1 MNTSVTKRF
10 MRELFAGLQTPA
22 EAARAAAYLD
32 GWAGKHVYLPI
43 ESKQARR
50 VQAARNMAANGM
62 TDAAIVQ
69 ALRERF
75 SVSCRTARRDA
86 VAAHTAPIEA
96 PSSGAFGRGL
106 LAAMPDTRARMACLR
121 VLARYAGETLHVPT
135 PSGPALRVRRARAF
149 LDAGWTVA
157 DAVGSVQARFGVS
170 LRSAQRDVK
179 AARQTPSNIGAAGS
193 DHSGF

>member
-1 MNTSVTKRF
+1 MSASVTKRF
-10 MRELFAGLQTPA
+10 TRELFAGLHTPA
-22 EAARAAAYLD
+22 EAARAAGYLD

-43 ESKQARR
+43 ENKQARR
-50 VQAARNMAANGM
+50 VQAARNMTGNGM
-62 TDAAIVQ
+62 ADAAIVQ
-69 ALRERF
+69 ALRDRF
-75 SVSCRTARRDA
+75 PVSCRTARRD
-86 VAAHTAPIEA
+86 VEAAHAPPIEV
-96 PSSGAFGRGL
+96 PSSDAFGRGL

-121 VLARYAGETLHVPT
+121 VLARHAGETLHIPT
-135 PSGPALRVRRARAF
+135 PSGRALRVRRARAL

-179 AARQTPSNIGAAGS
+179 AAGQTPSTNGTADS